1 MYYLIKNVSLT
12 AFFICLLTQ
21 ATPSAMAASFFVDK
35 GHTDVV
41 EGVAFE
47 IVSPHLFIKKAF
59 KLRGE
64 DLTPSQLLLIRE
76 AMPSIASMTHKVLL
90 RPTNKPA
97 PFLENA
103 EVTVESKMPEGL
115 EAAPQPRSI
124 YQLQDIESP
133 VQLFIQTIKNWQ
145 VTESSIQFSS
155 DYFYRSER
163 GHTVNFRDTYLFIK
177 INGSWRFIR
186 HPNSMPDGVLQCAH
200 NAAGWMRCD
209 LAVQQ

>member
-1 MYYLIKNVSLT
+1 MKNVSLT

-64 DLTPSQLLLIRE
+64 NLTPSQLLLIRE

-103 EVTVESKMPEGL
+103 EVTVKSKMPEGL

-124 YQLQDIESP
+124 YQMQHIEGP
-133 VQLFIQTIKNWQ
+133 TQLFIQTLKNWQ
-145 VTESSIQFSS
+145 VTDTSIQFSS
-155 DYFYRSER
+155 DYFYTQA
-163 GHTVNFRDTYLFIK
+163 GAHTVNFRDTYMFTK
-177 INGSWRFIR
+177 TTGSWQFLK
-186 HPNSMPDGVLQCAH
+186 HPKRIPEGVLQCVKSAS
-200 NAAGWMRCD
+200 GWMRCD
-209 LAVQQ
+209 VRVPTAQ

>member
-21 ATPSAMAASFFVDK
+21 AIPSAMAASFFVDK

-64 DLTPSQLLLIRE
+64 NLTPSQLLLIRE
-76 AMPSIASMTHKVLL
+76 AMPAIAGMTQQILL
-90 RPTNKPA
+90 RPLHSYVQA
-97 PFLENA
+97 PQNAALLE
-103 EVTVESKMPEGL
+103 V
-115 EAAPQPRSI
+115 PQPRNI

-155 DYFYRSER
+155 DYFYRPER
-163 GHTVNFRDTYLFIK
+163 GHTVNFRDTYLFTK
-177 INGSWRFIR
+177 ANGSWRFMK
-186 HPNSMPDGVLQCAH
+186 HPNSMPDGVLQCAQ
-200 NAAGWMRCD
+200 NLAGWMRCD
-209 LAVQQ
+209 LAGQQ

>member
-1 MYYLIKNVSLT
+1 MKNVSLT

-64 DLTPSQLLLIRE
+64 NLTPSQLLLIRE
-76 AMPSIASMTHKVLL
+76 AMPAIAGMTQQILL
-90 RPTNKPA
+90 RPLNRYVQA
-97 PFLENA
+97 PQNAALLE
-103 EVTVESKMPEGL
+103 V
-115 EAAPQPRSI
+115 PQPRNI

-155 DYFYRSER
+155 DYFYRPGL
-163 GHTVNFRDTYLFIK
+163 GHTVNFRDTYLFTK
-177 INGSWRFIR
+177 ANGSWRFMK
-186 HPNSMPDGVLQCAH
+186 HPNSMPDGVLQCAQTS
-200 NAAGWMRCD
+200 AGWMRCD
-209 LAVQQ
+209 LAGQQ